1 MVEMAGVIIIAI
13 EIVVVVLPLVVELR
27 IYFWSPDDYWRK
39 TTLVVGKDIRI
50 NKVAQGES
58 EE

>member
-27 IYFWSPDDYWRK
+27 IYF
-39 TTLVVGKDIRI
+39 
-50 NKVAQGES
+50 
-58 EE
+58 